1 VKNIGAAQRCQLN
14 VERNLS
20 EETNMADI
28 SAQMIKDL
36 RERTGAG
43 MADCK
48 KALTECAAD
57 MEKAIDYL
65 RKKGIASAAKK
76 ATRVASEGTVASYL
90 HGSRIGVMVEVN
102 CETDF
107 VARNPD
113 FVNFAREIAVQIA
126 AMNPQYVSQEEIP
139 PAVVER
145 EKAVRMEQAKQSGK
159 PESVIPKIIEGQLAK
174 WGKEICLL
182 DQVWVKDSEGKKD
195 IRSLLTDLVAKT
207 GENVR
212 IRRFIRFEVGEGL
225 EKRSDDFVAEVQ
237 KQAGQA

>member
-1 VKNIGAAQRCQLN
+1 
-14 VERNLS
+14 
-20 EETNMADI
+20 MADI

-65 RKKGIASAAKK
+65 RKKGIAAAAKK
-76 ATRVASEGTVASYL
+76 ATRIASEGTVASYL

-113 FVNFAREIAVQIA
+113 FVNFAREIAMQVA

-145 EKAVRMEQAKQSGK
+145 EKAVRMEQAKTSGK

-174 WGKEICLL
+174 WYKEICLL
-182 DQVWVKDSEGKKD
+182 DQVWVKDPEGKKD

-225 EKRSDDFVAEVQ
+225 EKRADDFVAEVQ

>member
-1 VKNIGAAQRCQLN
+1 M
-14 VERNLS
+14 
-20 EETNMADI
+20 TMADVTT
-28 SAQMIKDL
+28 QMIKDL

-48 KALTECAAD
+48 KALTETSAD
-57 MEKAIDYL
+57 MDKAIEYL

-76 ATRVASEGTVASYL
+76 ATRIASEGTVVSYL
-90 HGSRIGVMVEVN
+90 HGTRIGVMVEVN

-113 FVNFAREIAVQIA
+113 FVQFAKEVAMQVA
-126 AMNPQYVSQEEIP
+126 AMSPQFVSQDEIP
-139 PAVVER
+139 AAMTEKEKEIRVEL
-145 EKAVRMEQAKQSGK
+145 AKKSGK

-174 WGKEICLL
+174 WAKEICLL
-182 DQVWVKDSEGKKD
+182 DQVWVKDPEGKKD

-212 IRRFIRFEVGEGL
+212 VRRFIRFEVGEGL
-225 EKRSDDFVAEVQ
+225 EKRADDFVAEVQ
-237 KQAGQA
+237 KQAGV

>member
-1 VKNIGAAQRCQLN
+1 
-14 VERNLS
+14 
-20 EETNMADI
+20 MAEI

-43 MADCK
+43 MSDCK

-76 ATRVASEGTVASYL
+76 ATRIASEGTIASYL
-90 HGSRIGVMVEVN
+90 HGTRIGVMVEVN

-113 FVNFAREIAVQIA
+113 FLGFAREVAMQVA
-126 AMNPQYVSQEEIP
+126 AMNPQFVSQDEIP
-139 PAVVER
+139 ADVVAR
-145 EKAVRMEQAKQSGK
+145 EKQVRLDQAKQSGK
-159 PESVIPKIIEGQLAK
+159 PDAVIPKIVEGQLAK
-174 WGKEICLL
+174 WAKEICLL
-182 DQVWVKDSEGKKD
+182 DQTWVKDPEGKKD
-195 IRSLLTDLVAKT
+195 IRGLLTDLVAKT

-212 IRRFIRFEVGEGL
+212 VRRFIRFEVGEGL
-225 EKRSDDFVAEVQ
+225 EKRADDFVAEVK

>member
-1 VKNIGAAQRCQLN
+1 
-14 VERNLS
+14 
-20 EETNMADI
+20 MADVT
-28 SAQMIKDL
+28 AQMIKDL

-48 KALTECAAD
+48 KALSECAAD

-65 RKKGIASAAKK
+65 RKKGIAAAAKK
-76 ATRVASEGTVASYL
+76 STRIASEGTVASYL
-90 HGSRIGVMVEVN
+90 HGGRIGVIVEVN

-113 FVNFAREIAVQIA
+113 FVDFAREIAMQVA
-126 AMNPQYVSQEEIP
+126 AMNPQYVSQDEIP
-139 PAVVER
+139 PAVVEN
-145 EKAVRMEQAKQSGK
+145 EKSVRTEQAQDLGQARVGDPEDHRGPARQVGQGDLPARSG
-159 PESVIPKIIEGQLAK
+159 VGEGLRGQ
-174 WGKEICLL
+174 
-182 DQVWVKDSEGKKD
+182 EGHPCPAHGP
-195 IRSLLTDLVAKT
+195 RRRKT

-225 EKRSDDFVAEVQ
+225 EKRSDDFVAEVK